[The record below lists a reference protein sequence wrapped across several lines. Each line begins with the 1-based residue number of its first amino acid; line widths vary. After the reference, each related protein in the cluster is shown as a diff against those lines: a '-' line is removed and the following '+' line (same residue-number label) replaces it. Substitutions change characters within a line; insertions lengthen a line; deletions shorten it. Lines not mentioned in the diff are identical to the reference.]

1 MASLPGV
8 ERLSLRQHLPVALRS
23 ENSGGGGIGGHDSCA
38 HTTGMP
44 AGPSNGPSEM
54 AENGAKND
62 KNLGRE
68 RETLAVTLKSIGD
81 AVIVTDV
88 AGRVIFLNAVAE
100 RLTGWSSAQA
110 KDQPFEKVFRII
122 NEYTGAPVEH
132 PVAKVLETGGI
143 VGLANHTVLIP
154 RDGGRIAIDDSGA
167 PVRLADGELIGIVVV
182 FRDVTERKRAEH
194 TRAWLAA
201 IVESSDDAIVS
212 KTLQGIVTSW
222 NPSATRLFGYE
233 PDEII
238 GKPITTIIP
247 PELHAEEDKILA
259 RLRRGERIDH
269 YETVRLAKDGRRIEL
284 SLTISPIRDKD
295 GTIIGAS
302 KVARDITDRK
312 RTEQTLRDADRR
324 KDEFLAT
331 LAHELRNPLAPICAA
346 AELLKHAK
354 SLAPELRAATAIL
367 ERQARHMTHLVDD
380 LLDVSRIT
388 SGRIRL
394 HTEPVEL
401 AQLLRAVIETH
412 RQAAETSRHQ
422 ITFAP
427 SAQPVHV
434 SGDRV
439 RLTQVFSNILH
450 NAIKYTPPG
459 GKIEIALRTEE
470 QQALVCVRD
479 NGMGVPAEMLS
490 HIFEPFAQL
499 DRSYERPDGGLGI
512 GLTLAKRL
520 VELHK
525 GHIEAS
531 SAGSGQGTS
540 FLIRLPAGAAPT
552 ARAPSVSHTD
562 PDLSIT
568 RRVLIA
574 DDNHD
579 AAVSLSMLLQSMGH
593 ETRVVHDGIEAVE
606 EAEVFHP
613 DIVLLDLGM
622 PRLDGYETARKLA
635 SRPWATETR
644 IVAVTGWG
652 QDADRKRAKAAG
664 FHRHLVKPVDIDA
677 LRQVMSAVS
686 TPRQDPPPR

>member
-1 MASLPGV
+1 MIVAPM
-8 ERLSLRQHLPVALRS
+8 RQ
-23 ENSGGGGIGGHDSCA
+23 
-38 HTTGMP
+38 GMP
-44 AGPSNGPSEM
+44 AGHSNGPSEM
-54 AENGAKND
+54 AESGAEND
-62 KNLGRE
+62 KYLRRE
-68 RETLAVTLKSIGD
+68 RETLDVTLKSIGD

-88 AGRVIFLNAVAE
+88 AGRIIFLNAVAE

-110 KDQPFEKVFRII
+110 KDQPFEQVFRIV
-122 NEYTGAPVEH
+122 NEYTGTPVEH

-143 VGLANHTVLIP
+143 VGLANHTVLIT

-167 PVRLADGELIGIVVV
+167 PVRLADGQLIGIVVV

-194 TRAWLAA
+194 TRALLAA

-238 GKPITTIIP
+238 GKPILTIIP
-247 PELHAEEDKILA
+247 PDLHSEEDGILA

-269 YETVRLAKDGRRIEL
+269 YETVRLAKDGRRIDI
-284 SLTISPIRDKD
+284 SLTISPIRDRD

-312 RTEQTLRDADRR
+312 RSDQLLREADRR

-354 SLAPELRAATAIL
+354 GLAPELRAATAIL

-394 HTEPVEL
+394 HCEPVEL
-401 AQLLRAVIETH
+401 AQLLRSVIETH
-412 RQAAETSRHQ
+412 RQSAETSRHQ
-422 ITFAP
+422 IAFAP
-427 SAQPVHV
+427 SGQPVHV
-434 SGDRV
+434 NGDRV

-459 GKIEIALRTEE
+459 GRIEVVLRTEE
-470 QQALVCVRD
+470 QQAVVGIRD

-525 GHIEAS
+525 GRIEAS
-531 SAGSGQGTS
+531 SAGSGKGTS
-540 FLIRLPAGAAPT
+540 FLVHLPAGAAP
-552 ARAPSVSHTD
+552 AVRPPSVSNAD
-562 PDLSIT
+562 ADLAIT

-622 PRLDGYETARKLA
+622 PRLDGYATARKITN
-635 SRPWATETR
+635 RPWAADTQ

-652 QDADRKRAKAAG
+652 QDADRNRAKAAG

-677 LRQVMSAVS
+677 LRQVLSAAS
-686 TPRQDPPPR
+686 ARQEDPAARRGPGRSPA